1 MVKITS
7 SKDEINLMNLKQ
19 SGSLVSKANETPS
32 SGSANYK
39 SKVPINNTLQ
49 LWRLSTIIQTISVM
63 VGYSYDRMVLLVVF
77 MVLNVHVII
86 TLTVPASLRKL
97 S

>member
-32 SGSANYK
+32 SGNANYK

-49 LWRLSTIIQTISVM
+49 LWRLSIIQTISVM

>member
-49 LWRLSTIIQTISVM
+49 LWRLSIIQTISVM
-63 VGYSYDRMVLLVVF
+63 VGYSYDRMVLLVVL
-77 MVLNVHVII
+77 VLNVHVII